1 MFKNSVCFLNC
12 FLNRL
17 FDKIILFYFF
27 LFIFIYKTTVS
38 IMNNMKLS
46 LDIKADFL
54 FYLDV
59 ICRLALHINVDFT

>member
-1 MFKNSVCFLNC
+1 
-12 FLNRL
+12 
-17 FDKIILFYFF
+17 
-27 LFIFIYKTTVS
+27 
-38 IMNNMKLS
+38 MNNMKLS